1 MIPGKR
7 YGPHDLLAIA
17 RRRKWLILLPAL
29 ALSAG
34 VLLYTRTLPDQFR
47 SDTLIL
53 VVPQRVPESYVK
65 STVTA
70 KIEDRLQSITQQI
83 LSRTRLERIIQD
95 FNLYAEKRKT
105 GIMEDIVERMRKD
118 IEVQIVKGDAFRVSF
133 IADDARTS
141 MKVTERLAS
150 LFIEENLRDREV
162 LAEGTNQFL
171 EAQLEEARRRLIDN
185 EKKLEDYRRLHAG
198 EMPKQQ
204 DSNLQGL
211 HNIEMQLQALLD
223 SMNRDRDAR
232 LTIERVLA
240 DAAVPDPTAA
250 TATVPPVISAD
261 PLAPTGGT
269 PADQLQAARGVLR
282 NLELRL
288 APAHPDV
295 LRLKRLIADLQQKV
309 DAEDT
314 MRPVSAGPVTRPVTQ
329 AEQMRSS
336 RLKELVTE
344 RGNLDRQI
352 AYKQAEEKRLRA
364 GMADYQKKLEA
375 APTREAE
382 MSELTRD
389 YETLQTIYRTLLS
402 KKEDSKVAANLE
414 RRQIG
419 EQFKILDPAR
429 LPEKAASPDRV
440 KLNGL
445 GLALALAIA
454 LSITALVE
462 YENET
467 MRSEEDVRC
476 VLNLPV
482 LATIPLVTPAGW
494 RAAWRWRLIAASATG
509 VAVVGVT
516 GAMFAWRMLK

>member
-1 MIPGKR
+1 MIPGKH
-7 YGPHDLLAIA
+7 YGPRDLLAIA

-29 ALSAG
+29 TISIG
-34 VLLYTRTLPDQFR
+34 VGIWSRMLPDQYR

-232 LTIERVLA
+232 LTM
-240 DAAVPDPTAA
+240 PPSPSGDPMSSGTA
-250 TATVPPVISAD
+250 
-261 PLAPTGGT
+261 
-269 PADQLQAARGVLR
+269 ADQLQAARGALR
-282 NLELRL
+282 NLEVRL

-295 LRLKRLIADLQQKV
+295 LRMKRIVADLQQKA
-309 DAEDT
+309 DAEES
-314 MRPVSAGPVTRPVTQ
+314 MRPVSAGPVTRPATS
-329 AEQMRSS
+329 AELMRIS
-336 RLKELVTE
+336 RMKELVTE
-344 RGNLDRQI
+344 RGNLDRQV

-364 GMADYQKKLEA
+364 AMADYQKKLEA

-382 MSELTRD
+382 MSELMRD
-389 YETLQTIYRTLLS
+389 YETLQTIYRTLLA

-429 LPEKAASPDRV
+429 LPEKPSSPDR
-440 KLNGL
+440 LRINGL
-445 GLALALAIA
+445 GLALALGIA
-454 LSITALVE
+454 LALTGLVE

-467 MRSEEDVRC
+467 MRSEEDVRF

-482 LATIPLVTPAGW
+482 LATIPLVAQPRW
-494 RAAWRWRLIAASATG
+494 RAIWRWRLIAASATG
-509 VAVVGVT
+509 VAVVSAGVL
-516 GAMFAWRMLK
+516 FAWRMLK

>member
-1 MIPGKR
+1 
-7 YGPHDLLAIA
+7 
-17 RRRKWLILLPAL
+17 
-29 ALSAG
+29 
-34 VLLYTRTLPDQFR
+34 
-47 SDTLIL
+47 
-53 VVPQRVPESYVK
+53 
-65 STVTA
+65 
-70 KIEDRLQSITQQI
+70 
-83 LSRTRLERIIQD
+83 
-95 FNLYAEKRKT
+95 
-105 GIMEDIVERMRKD
+105 
-118 IEVQIVKGDAFRVSF
+118 
-133 IADDARTS
+133 

-185 EKKLEDYRRLHAG
+185 EKKLEDYRRLHTG
-198 EMPKQQ
+198 ELPKQQ

-211 HNIEMQLQALLD
+211 HNLEMQLQALLD

-240 DAAVPDPTAA
+240 DAAVPDTTAA
-250 TATVPPVISAD
+250 PAAPP
-261 PLAPTGGT
+261 PAPTGDPMSVSGGT
-269 PADQLQAARGVLR
+269 TADQLQGARTALR
-282 NLELRL
+282 TLEVRL

-295 LRLKRLIADLQQKV
+295 LRLKRFVADLQQKL
-309 DAEDT
+309 DAEDA
-314 MRPVSAGPVTRPVTQ
+314 MRPVSAGPAPRPVTQ

-344 RGNLDRQI
+344 RTNLDRQI

-382 MSELTRD
+382 MSELMRD

-429 LPEKAASPDRV
+429 MPEKPASPDR
-440 KLNGL
+440 LRMNAL
-445 GLALALAIA
+445 GIFLAIGIALA
-454 LSITALVE
+454 ITALVE

-476 VLNLPV
+476 VLNMPV

-509 VAVVGVT
+509 LALVGAVS
-516 GAMFAWRMLK
+516 AFYAWRMLK